1 MWEAIYVSFINL
13 RVDLEAE
20 HHIQSCLQKIMG
32 QNNYAKIINNIVHP
46 SNEDCFIF
54 FQMKHKESST
64 VREAPPSSTGGLG
77 GVFGPSKPLAKK
89 EGGLVSQIASK
100 FQNNSSESSP
110 PPANSKFNEN
120 RYTIESKTKRSV
132 ASLWCKMSTF

>member
-1 MWEAIYVSFINL
+1 MYQPL
-13 RVDLEAE
+13 RRLGGWTSYSVLFTENN
-20 HHIQSCLQKIMG
+20 G

-120 RYTIESKTKRSV
+120 RYRKKDTSISNIEMGLPTTTMDICLRTV
-132 ASLWCKMSTF
+132 T